1 MQTRRQ
7 YRTEDR
13 EVSPIDEMP
22 DVSRLEMSGTNV
34 RPGSSNRPSP
44 SNIPTLRRERRQNQV
59 AAQAANLAGRKEVG
73 DGPKGRQAV
82 DPRWDPYSG
91 EITTSDRGKPQSV
104 KPGTFAPPGLRPVHK
119 PTGAIL
125 GNTSSITAG
134 TKSHTSF
141 SDRVRNLKSK
151 NTVPAEKPEWKGATG
166 RSALVSP
173 VADRHDLPPLS
184 LPRKN
189 EGRIASP
196 QPESYSG
203 SITPVTIIRSR
214 DDETSLPSP
223 VSAHGNILN
232 RGKNSPLQ
240 SSKNVTA
247 DPVAVIPSVTA
258 KTMAR
263 GNTFPVEAP
272 STTTLERN
280 ISTTSIERNFREALN
295 DVSFPNESS
304 DPYVQ
309 PPSRFSVT
317 TYAPSEAQTTPRPST
332 DTLDR
337 PAMPTPPQKLDAAQ
351 QSILNRQR
359 PKVAESLKHSISRKA
374 INPGSPVF
382 ISMSSSVVSKRS
394 SNTTKN
400 LPMSPAEAQSHDLV
414 TSLQA
419 QLDDLA
425 HRRNNITRSI
435 RQMTELMPKDSVIL
449 TDDVRRK
456 REGEKIKVEALR
468 VEEADIRREEHDIGL
483 RLHRAWKRRDKDA
496 IYEPTGLWVRR
507 VTG

>member
-1 MQTRRQ
+1 
-7 YRTEDR
+7 
-13 EVSPIDEMP
+13 MP
-22 DVSRLEMSGTNV
+22 DVSHLDLGGQND
-34 RPGSSNRPSP
+34 RPGSSSRPP
-44 SNIPTLRRERRQNQV
+44 TSNIPILRREKRRNQV
-59 AAQAANLAGRKEVG
+59 APQVSAGAPVVGRKEIG
-73 DGPKGRQAV
+73 EAPKGRKTI

-104 KPGTFAPPGLRPVHK
+104 KPGTFTPPGLRPVHA
-119 PTGAIL
+119 PTGTIL
-125 GNTSSITAG
+125 GNVSSITGG
-134 TKSHTSF
+134 TKAHTSF
-141 SDRVRNLKSK
+141 SDRVRKLKNK
-151 NTVPAEKPEWKGATG
+151 NEVPAERPEWKGATRTG
-166 RSALVSP
+166 RVTLVSP
-173 VADRHDLPPLS
+173 VADQYDLPPLS
-184 LPRKN
+184 MPQRGEN
-189 EGRIASP
+189 RIASP
-196 QPESYSG
+196 QSDSHSG
-203 SITPVTIIRSR
+203 SPTPVTIIRSR